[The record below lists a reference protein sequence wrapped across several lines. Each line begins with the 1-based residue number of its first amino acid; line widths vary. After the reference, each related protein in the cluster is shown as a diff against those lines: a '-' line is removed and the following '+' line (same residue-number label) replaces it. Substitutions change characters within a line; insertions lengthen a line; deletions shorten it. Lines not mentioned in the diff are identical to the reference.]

1 MSSPR
6 VAAVVFD
13 MDGVI
18 VDTEP
23 VWNEAKREVSTAAG
37 GRWESRAGT
46 DMLGMSGPEWAAYL
60 HDEMGVPL
68 PPEEIARRVVEGMVR
83 RLGEHVPV
91 IPGAPEAVA
100 RIAARWPIAL
110 ASSADRPVIEAVL
123 DHAGIAAHFSATVT
137 SEEAGKGKPAPDV
150 YLEAVRRLGVPPAE
164 AVAVEDSPNGMRSA
178 AAAGMGLIAVPEPER
193 PGRGRRAR
201 PGRRRARRRDRRAGA
216 RCRRARGGRAG
227 GLG

>member
-1 MSSPR
+1 MPSPR

-23 VWNEAKREVSTAAG
+23 LWNEVKREVATAAG
-37 GRWESRAGT
+37 GRWEERAET
-46 DMLGMSGPEWAAYL
+46 EMLGMSGPEWAAYL

-68 PPEEIARRVVEGMVR
+68 APAEIARRVVGGMVE

-91 IPGAPEAVA
+91 LPGAPEAVA
-100 RIAARWPIAL
+100 AIAARWPIAL

-123 DHAGIAAHFSATVT
+123 DHAGIAAHFAATVT
-137 SEEAGKGKPAPDV
+137 SEEAGRGKPAPDA
-150 YLEAVRRLGVPPAE
+150 YLEAARRLGVAPEA

-178 AAAGMGLIAVPEPER
+178 AAAGMALVAVPNPSVPAEPDALALAGVVLDEGVAALTPAVIER
-193 PGRGRRAR
+193 AAAARAV
-201 PGRRRARRRDRRAGA
+201 
-216 RCRRARGGRAG
+216 
-227 GLG
+227 